1 MSRDSRPYN
10 GTSLSIWSRSL
21 RLAAEQLE
29 TTHIFDES
37 DWEQEEK
44 RLRVGTSK
52 NVTVYIFFKKEIGCT
67 LQIKSRDQ
75 FQFQAYI

>member
-29 TTHIFDES
+29 IDES

>member
-29 TTHIFDES
+29 IDES

-52 NVTVYIFFKKEIGCT
+52 NVTVYFFFKKEIGCT

>member
-1 MSRDSRPYN
+1 MIHKVSRDSRPYN

-29 TTHIFDES
+29 IDES

-52 NVTVYIFFKKEIGCT
+52 NVTVYIFKKGNRMHIT
-67 LQIKSRDQ
+67 DLIS
-75 FQFQAYI
+75 